1 MSATL
6 KAFIYFYDLNLFHAP
21 IKTHRKSA
29 VNKKSKPSQ
38 KKVTQ
43 STKSLYLQRLRFFL
57 TWLLSFDMVGIMELY
72 REKIEEIME
81 AHDITYQKIA
91 DILQIK
97 HRQQVHAWVAER
109 KAKHAKTLAKV
120 FTDVLKVKVR
130 EQDLLKFDE

>member
-1 MSATL
+1 MLPL
-6 KAFIYFYDLNLFHAP
+6 KHIENRLSTKKVNLH
-21 IKTHRKSA
+21 K
-29 VNKKSKPSQ
+29 

-57 TWLLSFDMVGIMELY
+57 TQLLSFDMVGIMELY

-109 KAKHAKTLAKV
+109 KAKHAKTLARV